1 MVKKTKRNNRSRKL
15 RGGFNWPWSKNVE
28 PIPEEETTGL
38 LSYLGLD
45 NIKLPDLPDL
55 SEIPEF
61 SRLYSSNNTPTYN
74 SATFAS
80 NNTPTDNSTTYPSNT
95 TPTYNSTIA
104 PISTM
109 GGRRRSRQMRKGGGY
124 TYMPMPMNRY
134 PKSGGSRGLGLTY
147 YATPVDGIK
156 VAEPTYM
163 EYYTGGKRGKKTRK
177 QHRKKCK
184 KNCRKSHRHI
194 R

>member
-15 RGGFNWPWSKNVE
+15 RGGFSWPWSKNVE
-28 PIPEEETTGL
+28 PIAEEETGGL

-45 NIKLPDLPDL
+45 NINIEMPDL
-55 SEIPEF
+55 SKIPEF
-61 SRLYSSNNTPTYN
+61 SSLYPSNNTPTYN
-74 SATFAS
+74 SATFAT
-80 NNTPTDNSTTYPSNT
+80 NN
-95 TPTYNSTIA
+95 TPTYNSTVA
-104 PISTM
+104 PISTVNSTM
-109 GGRRRSRQMRKGGGY
+109 GGRRRSRRMRK
-124 TYMPMPMNRY
+124 
-134 PKSGGSRGLGLTY
+134 GGSRGLGLTY

-163 EYYTGGKRGKKTRK
+163 ENYTGGKKTRK

>member
-1 MVKKTKRNNRSRKL
+1 
-15 RGGFNWPWSKNVE
+15 
-28 PIPEEETTGL
+28 
-38 LSYLGLD
+38 
-45 NIKLPDLPDL
+45 
-55 SEIPEF
+55 
-61 SRLYSSNNTPTYN
+61 
-74 SATFAS
+74 
-80 NNTPTDNSTTYPSNT
+80 
-95 TPTYNSTIA
+95 
-104 PISTM
+104 
-109 GGRRRSRQMRKGGGY
+109 MRK
-124 TYMPMPMNRY
+124 
-134 PKSGGSRGLGLTY
+134 GGSRGLGLTY

>member
-28 PIPEEETTGL
+28 PIPEEETAGL

-74 SATFAS
+74 SAIFAS
-80 NNTPTDNSTTYPSNT
+80 NNTPTDNSTTFASNT
-95 TPTYNSTIA
+95 MPTDNSTVA
-104 PISTM
+104 PISTINSTM
-109 GGRRRSRQMRKGGGY
+109 GGRRRSRRMRK
-124 TYMPMPMNRY
+124 
-134 PKSGGSRGLGLTY
+134 GGSRGLGLTY